1 MRKLNV
7 VFLERLAMEKL
18 GLMYISAVVRRAGH
32 HSQLFLEGA
41 EGAAFV
47 DRVVAARPD
56 LVAFSVTTGMHRWAL
71 EVAARIKARTETRIL
86 FGGPHATYSP
96 EVIEKDP
103 VDLVCRGEGEEA
115 MDELLAALAS
125 GTSPRNIANF
135 WVKEEGAIHRNE
147 VRPLTQDLDSIP
159 FPDWDLYYRYPYLR
173 RLRSKPLLTG
183 RGCSFQCTFC
193 HNHLDMALYSG
204 KGKWVRKRSPENIVA
219 EIRELGARYPLEIL
233 NLERDDHLTI
243 QRDWTFRFL
252 EAYARQVDLPFVLQC
267 RPETIDRETADALAR
282 ARCASVTIS
291 FETANPFLRNS
302 LLRKE
307 IDDDQVIQAVQLL
320 KERGIYVK
328 TLNMIGLPGED
339 LDGALATLDFNI
351 RLKPQFA
358 RCSIATPFPRT
369 RLFEQSVNAGM
380 LAGDHSSDDYFED
393 YFQKTVLDHP
403 DGARLENLHKFFSIV
418 VTFPWLLPVVK
429 LLVRLPPNPLYYRVY
444 LAAFVLYGSSFA
456 GLGPRNVLD
465 LIRYTPRPLPAP
477 RAARRSWSLLAV
489 LQRFSFNFD

>member
-1 MRKLNV
+1 MRKLQV

-18 GLMYISAVVRRAGH
+18 GLMYMSAIVRRAGH
-32 HSQLFLEGA
+32 DSRLLLEGA
-41 EGAAFV
+41 EGAAFL

-56 LVAFSVTTGMHRWAL
+56 VVAFSVTTGMHRWAL
-71 EVAARIKARTETRIL
+71 DVAARIKARIETRVL

-96 EVIEKDP
+96 EVIEKEP
-103 VDLVCRGEGEEA
+103 VDLVCRGEAEEA
-115 MDELLAALAS
+115 MAELLDALAN
-125 GTSPRNIANF
+125 GASPRNIANL
-135 WVKEEGAIHRNE
+135 WVKEEGAVYRNE

-204 KGKWVRKRSPENIVA
+204 KGKWVRKRSPENIIA
-219 EIRELGARYPLEIL
+219 EIRELRSRFPLEIL

-243 QRDWTFRFL
+243 QPEWTFRFL
-252 EAYARQVDLPFVLQC
+252 EAYAREVDVPFVLQC

-307 IDDDQVIQAVQLL
+307 IQDGEVVQAVQLL

-351 RLKPQFA
+351 RLRPQFA

-369 RLFEQSVNAGM
+369 RLFEQSVDAGM
-380 LAGDHSSDDYFED
+380 LAADHSSDEYFED

-429 LLVRLPPNPLYYRVY
+429 QLVRLPPNPLFYRLY

-465 LIRYTPRPLPAP
+465 LIRFTPRPLPAP
-477 RAARRSWSLLAV
+477 QAARRSWSLLAV

>member
-1 MRKLNV
+1 MRKLKV

-18 GLMYISAVVRRAGH
+18 GLMYVSAMVRRAGH
-32 HSQLFLEGA
+32 DSELFLEGA
-41 EGAAFV
+41 EGPRFLDRIV
-47 DRVVAARPD
+47 DSAPD
-56 LVAFSVTTGMHRWAL
+56 VVAFSVTTGMHRWAL
-71 EVAARIKARTETRIL
+71 DVAARVKARTNTTIL
-86 FGGPHATYSP
+86 FGGPHASYSP
-96 EVIEKDP
+96 EVVEKDP
-103 VDLVCRGEGEEA
+103 VDIVCRGEGEDA
-115 MDELLAALAS
+115 MVGLLECLAANE
-125 GTSPRNIANF
+125 SPRNVPNL
-135 WVKEEGAIHRNE
+135 WVKEKGTVYRNE
-147 VRPLTQDLDSIP
+147 VRPLTQELDSIP

-204 KGKWVRKRSPENIVA
+204 KGKWVRKRSPANVIA
-219 EIRELGARYPLEIL
+219 EIRELRARYPLEVL

-243 QRDWTFRFL
+243 QRDWTFEFL
-252 EAYARQVDLPFVLQC
+252 EAYAREVDVPFVLQC

-291 FETANPFLRNS
+291 FETADPSLRNS

-307 IDDDQVIQAVQLL
+307 ISDQDVIQAVTLL
-320 KERGIYVK
+320 KERGIFVK
-328 TLNMIGLPGED
+328 TLNMIGLPGEN
-339 LDGALATLDFNI
+339 LDGALETLAFNV
-351 RLKPQFA
+351 RLRPQFA

-369 RLFEQSVNAGM
+369 RLFEQSVHAGM
-380 LAGDHSSDDYFED
+380 LAADHSSEDYFED

-429 LLVRLPPNPLYYRVY
+429 QLVRLPPNPLFYRLY

-456 GLGPRNVLD
+456 GLSGRNILD
-465 LIRYTPRPLPAP
+465 LIRFTPSPLPAP
-477 RAARRSWSLLAV
+477 RAARSSWTLLAI